1 MLGNIFIFRD
11 VVKLRD
17 TYKKNKMIQVAS
29 MIQLVAACIGFC
41 LQLTNLANGYWWTI
55 NYMET
60 AFSGTS
66 ILYSVVF
73 IIGVIQKRLVEQ
85 QEKTSSI
92 FSLVF
97 GDCVVALCNFLLF
110 TNSKA
115 SVFDANKQY
124 VKEFKDFGFTGK
136 VEIRE
141 KNHVIKPL

>member
-1 MLGNIFIFRD
+1 MDHYPLL
-11 VVKLRD
+11 VV
-17 TYKKNKMIQVAS
+17 
-29 MIQLVAACIGFC
+29 
-41 LQLTNLANGYWWTI
+41 
-55 NYMET
+55 
-60 AFSGTS
+60 TS
-66 ILYSVVF
+66 ILCSVVF
-73 IIGVIQKRLVEQ
+73 IIGVIQKKVVEQ

-97 GDCVVALCNFLLF
+97 GACVVVLCNFLLF

-124 VKEFKDFGFTGK
+124 VKEFEDFGVTGK